1 MKDPYLLPN
10 SFVLKNKLNI
20 TDRDELNKAESAI
33 SKAKLFTAE
42 EVKGDFDYD
51 HLMALH
57 KHILGD
63 IYDWAGQPRL
73 IDMQKSEPVLSGMS
87 VKYGHYKQI
96 PNEIEEAINQL
107 KNANLRNLDSY
118 EQKAEAFS
126 KGFAKLWQVHPFREG
141 NTRTV
146 TEFCVQYAATQDIFI
161 DRKLFAHNAS
171 FARNA
176 LVMASVG
183 EYSDFSHLNRLV
195 KDAME
200 IGEQAR
206 VSVMGKDEQTKSTS
220 KDIFSLKGLK
230 DINAEIKE
238 QKHPTKE
245 KNKEQSR

>member
-1 MKDPYLLPN
+1 MRDPYLLPN

-20 TDRDELNKAESAI
+20 TDQDELNKAETAI
-33 SKAKLFTAE
+33 SMMRLLSAK
-42 EVKGDFDYD
+42 EVKGDFDYN

-73 IDMQKSEPVLSGMS
+73 IDMQKSEPVLSGES

-96 PNEIEEAINQL
+96 PIEIEEAINQL

-146 TEFCVQYAATQDIFI
+146 TEFCAQYAATQGIFI
-161 DRKLFAHNAS
+161 DRNLFKQNAS
-171 FARNA
+171 FLRNA
-176 LVMASVG
+176 LVVASIG
-183 EYSDFSHLNRLV
+183 EYSDFSHLNRIV

-206 VSVMGKDEQTKSTS
+206 ISVMGKDEQMKSTS

-230 DINAEIKE
+230 GIDAEIKE
-238 QKHPTKE
+238 QKHPTTE
-245 KNKEQSR
+245 RNKEQSR